1 MNAVIEERLS
11 VAATSIAQPP
21 ALRSRREDVD
31 SLAWP
36 VMVLVLWL
44 TCLAVGLLGFVLPYA
59 RPNAKPAEEPVM
71 AQKLEVELSP
81 QDIQLDELPPPD
93 LATPPPSPEAVA
105 QPQLPIPVAVAQ
117 PGPAI
122 AFAIPVESATAI
134 VEANRASY
142 TRPETS
148 AAAAAPLPQT
158 LTYGQGEGKQ
168 RAPDYP
174 SQAIRERQEGVVGVR
189 MVVGEDGRVVSAE
202 AVQPSA
208 WPLLNES
215 AVKTVRHRWRFR
227 PGALRVYDVAI
238 RFELKKM
245 NF

>member
-11 VAATSIAQPP
+11 VAATRVARPS
-21 ALRSRREDVD
+21 ALCSGREEAD
-31 SLAWP
+31 SQP

-59 RPNAKPAEEPVM
+59 RPVGKPAEEPFVV
-71 AQKLEVELSP
+71 QKLEVELTP
-81 QDIQLDELPPPD
+81 QDIRLDELSPD
-93 LATPPPSPEAVA
+93 PGSPPPPSEAVA
-105 QPQLPIPVAVAQ
+105 QPQPHALIAVAE
-117 PGPAI
+117 PGPAV
-122 AFAIPVESATAI
+122 AFAIPVERAASI

-142 TRPETS
+142 TRPETR
-148 AAAAAPLPQT
+148 AAEVTPRT

-168 RAPDYP
+168 PAPEYP
-174 SQAIRERQEGVVGVR
+174 RQAIREGQEGVVGVR
-189 MVVGEDGRVVSAE
+189 FVLGEDGRVVSAE
-202 AVQPSA
+202 AVQPSV

-238 RFELKKM
+238 RFEL
-245 NF
+245 